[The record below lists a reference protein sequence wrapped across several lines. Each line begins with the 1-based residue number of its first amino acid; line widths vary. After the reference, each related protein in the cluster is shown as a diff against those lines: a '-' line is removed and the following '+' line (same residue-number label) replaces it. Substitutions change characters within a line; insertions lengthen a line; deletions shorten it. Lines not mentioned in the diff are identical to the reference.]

1 MSTTIDLTTVTNS
14 IEALT
19 ISDVTVLDVDKI
31 VESMQM
37 NPKTLAPRPEDF
49 VTDMMVTRDE
59 VSGQKLQISY
69 VLHYRYYH
77 CPIAG
82 GLGGIF
88 ASYSAMMTNII
99 AIQLKLS
106 DDAKLSG
113 SMDTMEPQPFNIGPV
128 QDPAG
133 NTFLGCEFQISV
145 MQFLEV

>member
-1 MSTTIDLTTVTNS
+1 MSATIDLTTVTNT
-14 IEALT
+14 IEGLT
-19 ISDVTVLDVDKI
+19 ISGVTILDVDEI
-31 VESMQM
+31 IESMQM
-37 NPKTLAPRPEDF
+37 NPATLAPRPEDF

-59 VSGQKLQISY
+59 SSGRLLQLSY

-88 ASYSAMMTNII
+88 ASYSAMMTNIV

-106 DDAKLSG
+106 DDAQLTG

-133 NTFLGCEFQISV
+133 NTFLGCEFSIRV